1 MLRLAV
7 QGVCQG
13 MHLSFEPGLVNF
25 GGNLTINLTFP
36 GKKPTN
42 PVITY
47 FRGELF
53 RLGLP

>member
-1 MLRLAV
+1 MR
-7 QGVCQG
+7 
-13 MHLSFEPGLVNF
+13 LSFEPGLVNF

-36 GKKPTN
+36 GKKTTN

-53 RLGLP
+53 GLGLP